1 MLQTYVCGKDAV
13 ECFESICTADIS
25 GLAPNAGTL
34 TVFTNEHG
42 GILDDL
48 IVTKVSNDLLYVV
61 SNAACRKQDTAII
74 QSSVVGLAHDIVH
87 VQIAIHG
94 LLPSPLILN

>member
-1 MLQTYVCGKDAV
+1 MLQTYVCGNDAV

-74 QSSVVGLAHDIVH
+74 QSSVVGLAR
-87 VQIAIHG
+87 
-94 LLPSPLILN
+94 PLAR